1 MFPEH
6 SKHQL
11 KIRIQMM
18 LLELRYEPVKRFEA
32 SQKTRD
38 QVGII
43 GLFFTD
49 VSQSPAQAPGPPP
62 CTRPWRIGSNP
73 FSESSMRLRWCILY
87 SSDTG
92 TNYKKSLRNSWRPQ
106 SN

>member
-1 MFPEH
+1 MFAEH

-11 KIRIQMM
+11 KIRTQMM

-38 QVGII
+38 QVEII

-49 VSQSPAQAPGPPP
+49 VSQSPAQAPGHPHVLVLVGLVLIHSQNLP
-62 CTRPWRIGSNP
+62 RG
-73 FSESSMRLRWCILY
+73 
-87 SSDTG
+87 
-92 TNYKKSLRNSWRPQ
+92 
-106 SN
+106 